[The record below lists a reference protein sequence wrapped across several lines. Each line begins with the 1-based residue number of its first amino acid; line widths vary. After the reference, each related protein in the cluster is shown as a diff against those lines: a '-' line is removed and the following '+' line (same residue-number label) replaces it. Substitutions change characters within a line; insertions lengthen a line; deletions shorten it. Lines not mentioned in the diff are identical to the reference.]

1 MLKDFIYI
9 FLLISTSLKENS
21 KYYLIRIASETVNL

>member
-9 FLLISTSLKENS
+9 LLLISNSLKENS
-21 KYYLIRIASETVNL
+21 EYYFIRIASETVNL